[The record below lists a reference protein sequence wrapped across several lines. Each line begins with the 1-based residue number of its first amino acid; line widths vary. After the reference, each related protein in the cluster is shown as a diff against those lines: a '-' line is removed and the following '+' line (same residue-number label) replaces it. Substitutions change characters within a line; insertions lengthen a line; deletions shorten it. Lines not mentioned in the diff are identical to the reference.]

1 MKYIIKKVK
10 YDQNKIIYMPIF
22 ADKKMQILE
31 EFLMTEVKSFKNQI
45 LKIIEEH
52 TDANF
57 VGNICS
63 LQIQNEIVK
72 IENTL
77 DDVEIGYSIELN
89 FDEFA

>member
-1 MKYIIKKVK
+1 
-10 YDQNKIIYMPIF
+10 MPIF

-77 DDVEIGYSIELN
+77 DDIDLIEQKLKIL
-89 FDEFA
+89 E